1 METKEIEKIYAEL
14 LDGYAKAQQEEPA
27 LSVDDFIKRRLAA
40 DGANHL
46 EAKVQESLDFIEETA
61 RNTAQVIE
69 DTKKMRLD
77 TWIRKNIFELFKG
90 KDRKE
95 FEKGFNEAANQITQQ
110 SFNEIEEEGK

>member
-14 LDGYAKAQQEEPA
+14 LDGYEKAQQENP
-27 LSVDDFIKRRLAA
+27 SITVDEYIKRHLAA
-40 DGANHL
+40 EGAGHL
-46 EAKVQESLDFIEETA
+46 EEKVQESLDFIEETDK
-61 RNTAQVIE
+61 NTAQVIE
-69 DTKKMRLD
+69 ETKKMRLD

-95 FEKGFNEAANQITQQ
+95 FEKGFNEAANQITLQ